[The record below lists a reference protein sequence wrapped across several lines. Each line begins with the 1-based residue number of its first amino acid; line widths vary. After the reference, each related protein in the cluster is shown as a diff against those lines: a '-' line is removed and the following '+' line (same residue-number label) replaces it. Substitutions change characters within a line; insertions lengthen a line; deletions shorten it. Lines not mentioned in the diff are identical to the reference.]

1 MTRQQVLELVEQLP
15 DQQLT
20 LVADFIHSLMLPL
33 EADFDSQDEED
44 LSKEQI
50 DLLDLLNYSVDTGI
64 TDLARNHDHYLYGLP
79 KR

>member
-20 LVADFIHSLMLPL
+20 LVADFIQALMLPL
-33 EADFDSQDEED
+33 DLESHWEDEEG
-44 LSKEQI
+44 LSLEQME
-50 DLLDLLNYSVDTGI
+50 LLDLLNYSVDTGI